1 MINCTE
7 IKPGQCFTW
16 ENELY
21 QCIDI
26 QLNKTAM
33 AKMKVKVKVKQPKT
47 GVVKE
52 LSLISGDKVGEA
64 YIDKRPM
71 QFLYDGGDMMVFMD
85 QETYE
90 QIEIPKDKLEWECNF
105 LVANLDVNIMIYQ
118 GEILGLILPD
128 KVELELT
135 ECEPAV
141 KGDTATNALKNA
153 VCETGL
159 AVKVPMFI
167 NEGER
172 IIVSTA
178 DGKYS
183 SRAELKKS
191 SGFQMIFLRKSVN
204 D

>member
-7 IKPGQCFTW
+7 INPGQCFTW

-90 QIEIPKDKLEWECNF
+90 QIEIPKDKLEWESNF
-105 LVANLDVNIMIYQ
+105 LVANLDVNIMIYE

-183 SRAELKKS
+183 SRA
-191 SGFQMIFLRKSVN
+191 
-204 D
+204 

>member
-118 GEILGLILPD
+118 GEIRGLILPD

-183 SRAELKKS
+183 SRA
-191 SGFQMIFLRKSVN
+191 
-204 D
+204 

>member
-1 MINCTE
+1 MSNCTE

-26 QLNKTAM
+26 QLKKTAM

-183 SRAELKKS
+183 SRA
-191 SGFQMIFLRKSVN
+191 
-204 D
+204 

>member
-1 MINCTE
+1 M
-7 IKPGQCFTW
+7 F
-16 ENELY
+16 Y

-183 SRAELKKS
+183 SRA
-191 SGFQMIFLRKSVN
+191 
-204 D
+204 

>member
-33 AKMKVKVKVKQPKT
+33 AKMKVKVKEPKT

-183 SRAELKKS
+183 SRA
-191 SGFQMIFLRKSVN
+191 
-204 D
+204 

>member
-90 QIEIPKDKLEWECNF
+90 QIEIPKDQLEWECNF

-141 KGDTATNALKNA
+141 KGDTATNTLKNA

-183 SRAELKKS
+183 SRA
-191 SGFQMIFLRKSVN
+191 
-204 D
+204 

>member
-105 LVANLDVNIMIYQ
+105 LVANLDVIIMIYQ
-118 GEILGLILPD
+118 GEIVGLILPD

-183 SRAELKKS
+183 SRA
-191 SGFQMIFLRKSVN
+191 
-204 D
+204 

>member
-26 QLNKTAM
+26 ALNKTAM
-33 AKMKVKVKVKQPKT
+33 AKMKVKVKVKVPRT

-64 YIDKRPM
+64 YIDKRNM
-71 QFLYDGGDMMVFMD
+71 QFLYDDGSNAVFMD
-85 QETYE
+85 GETYE
-90 QIEIPKDKLEWECNF
+90 QVEIPKERLQWEMNF
-105 LVANLDVNIMIYQ
+105 LTPNLEVNILVYE
-118 GEILGLILPD
+118 GNEILGINLPD

-159 AVKVPMFI
+159 QIKVPMFI
-167 NEGER
+167 ENGER

-183 SRAELKKS
+183 SRA
-191 SGFQMIFLRKSVN
+191 
-204 D
+204 

>member
-90 QIEIPKDKLEWECNF
+90 QIEIPKDKLEWESNF
-105 LVANLDVNIMIYQ
+105 LVANLDVNIKIYE

-183 SRAELKKS
+183 SRA
-191 SGFQMIFLRKSVN
+191 
-204 D
+204 

>member
-90 QIEIPKDKLEWECNF
+90 QIEIPKDKMEWECNF

-141 KGDTATNALKNA
+141 KGETATNALKNA

-183 SRAELKKS
+183 SRA
-191 SGFQMIFLRKSVN
+191 
-204 D
+204 

>member
-90 QIEIPKDKLEWECNF
+90 QIEIPKDKLEWESNF
-105 LVANLDVNIMIYQ
+105 LVANLDVNIMIYE

-167 NEGER
+167 NECER

-183 SRAELKKS
+183 SRA
-191 SGFQMIFLRKSVN
+191 
-204 D
+204 